1 MNLEITD
8 YLSLPLSEIELTAIR
23 AQGPGGQNVNKV
35 ATAIHLRFNIR
46 TSSLPEY
53 CRERLLALNDQR
65 ITRDGVI
72 IIKAQN
78 GRSQTQSKAEALRR
92 LRTDLAARHQ
102 THAQFATQT
111 RRCENRTRRDQGL
124 ARQGAGLTGTAQ
136 VRTRSSTP
144 VLAMSLS
151 SIDQHWRIRLA

>member
-1 MNLEITD
+1 MSLEITD
-8 YLSLPLSEIELTAIR
+8 YIRLPVSEIELTAIR

-35 ATAIHLRFNIR
+35 ATAIHLRFNIK

-78 GRSQTQSKAEALRR
+78 GRSQQQSKAEALRR
-92 LRTDLAARHQ
+92 LQELIQQALVVQ
-102 THAQFATQT
+102 TLRRATKP
-111 RRCENRTRRDQGL
+111 
-124 ARQGAGLTGTAQ
+124 
-136 VRTRSSTP
+136 TRSSQRKRVDAKTGRGAIKALRGK
-144 VLAMSLS
+144 VR
-151 SIDQHWRIRLA
+151 D

>member
-35 ATAIHLRFNIR
+35 ATAIHLRFNVK

-92 LRTDLAARHQ
+92 LQELIQQALVVQ
-102 THAQFATQT
+102 TLRRATKP
-111 RRCENRTRRDQGL
+111 
-124 ARQGAGLTGTAQ
+124 
-136 VRTRSSTP
+136 TRSSQRKRVDAKTGRGAIKALRGK
-144 VLAMSLS
+144 VR
-151 SIDQHWRIRLA
+151 D